1 MSSRLSDYN
10 FDLPESQIAQSPPEP
25 RDNVRLLVV
34 RKATGE
40 ISHHKFT
47 DLPRFF
53 GEDDVV
59 IYNQSLPF
67 PCRLWGYKEKSTS
80 EVEVLLMRELD
91 PEAHLWNAIVEPAR
105 KIRVGNKIYFKNSQ
119 FSAEV
124 VDNTTSRERALRFI
138 IPPGESFNLF
148 IEEFGEMAL
157 PVYIKRPH
165 QPKDYTAYRPVW
177 SGIPGSVQ
185 VPDASLP
192 FTKLLIREME
202 INGTVFVPIT
212 LHTGAPNFRGI
223 EVEDLHK
230 FSMDAEYAEVSPET
244 AEQVRAAKR
253 AGKQVLAVGVS
264 VLRAVESHLT
274 AYHELKAGADW
285 TIKFIFPP
293 AKVHV
298 PTALL
303 TQFHRPKSPGYIAT
317 AAFAGYLIARK
328 AYETALAEGYQ
339 WGCYGDML
347 LIL

>member
-1 MSSRLSDYN
+1 MSSRLSDYA
-10 FDLPESQIAQSPPEP
+10 FELPEPQVAQYPPDP
-25 RDNVRLLVV
+25 RDNVRLLVI
-34 RKATGE
+34 RRDTAE
-40 ISHHKFT
+40 ISHHRFT
-47 DLPRFF
+47 DLVKFF
-53 GEDDVV
+53 GEGDVV
-59 IYNQSLPF
+59 VYNQSLPF

-91 PEAHLWNAIVEPAR
+91 PDSHLWNAIVEPAR
-105 KIRVGNKIYFKNSQ
+105 KIRVGNKIQFKGSR

-124 VDNTTSRERALRFI
+124 VDNTTSRERAIRFI
-138 IPPGESFNLF
+138 VPPGESFKLF

-157 PVYIKRPH
+157 PSYIKRPH

-177 SGIPGSVQ
+177 PGVPGSVQ

-202 INGTVFVPIT
+202 VNGVTFAPVL
-212 LHTGAPNFRGI
+212 LHTGAPNFRNI
-223 EVEDLHK
+223 EVEDLNK
-230 FSMDAEYAEVSPET
+230 FSMDSEYTEVPAET
-244 AEQVRAAKR
+244 AACVRAARR

-264 VLRAVESHLT
+264 VLRVLETHLT
-274 AYHELKAGADW
+274 AYNELKPGAEW
-285 TIKFIFPP
+285 TIKFIYPP
-293 AKVHV
+293 TKVHV

-317 AAFAGYLIARK
+317 AAFAGYPVARK

>member
-1 MSSRLSDYN
+1 MSSRLSDYR
-10 FDLPESQIAQSPPEP
+10 FDLPESQIAQYPPEP
-25 RDNVRLLVV
+25 RDRVRLLVI
-34 RKATGE
+34 RKDTGE
-40 ISHHKFT
+40 ISHHNFT
-47 DLPRFF
+47 DLPQFF
-53 GEDDVV
+53 DEDDAI

-91 PEAHLWNAIVEPAR
+91 PESHLWNAIVEPAR
-105 KIRVGNKIYFKNSQ
+105 KIRVGNKIYFKDSK

-138 IPPGESFNLF
+138 VPPGESFKLF
-148 IEEFGEMAL
+148 IDTYGEMAL
-157 PVYIKRPH
+157 PSYIKRPH
-165 QPKDYTAYRPVW
+165 HPKDYTAYLPVW

-202 INGTVFVPIT
+202 VKGVVFVPIT
-212 LHTGAPNFRGI
+212 LHTGAPNFRSI
-223 EVEDLHK
+223 EVEDLNK
-230 FSMDAEYAEVSPET
+230 FSMDAEYAEVPAET
-244 AEQVRAAKR
+244 AERVRAARR
-253 AGKQVLAVGVS
+253 AGRRVLAVGVS

-274 AYHELKAGADW
+274 AYKELKAGAEW

-293 AKVHV
+293 TKVYV

-317 AAFAGYLIARK
+317 ASFAGYPIARK

>member
-1 MSSRLSDYN
+1 MSSRLSDYA
-10 FDLPESQIAQSPPEP
+10 FDLPENQIAQYPPDP
-25 RDNVRLLVV
+25 RDNVRLLVI
-34 RKATGE
+34 RKDTGE
-40 ISHHKFT
+40 IAHHRFS
-47 DLPRFF
+47 DLVQFF

-91 PEAHLWNAIVEPAR
+91 SESHLWNAIVEPAR
-105 KIRVGNKIYFKNSQ
+105 KIRVGNKIQFKGSK

-124 VDNTTSRERALRFI
+124 VDNTTSRERAIRFI
-138 IPPGESFNLF
+138 VPPGESFQLF

-157 PVYIKRPH
+157 PSYIQRPH

-177 SGIPGSVQ
+177 SGVPGSVQ

-202 INGTVFVPIT
+202 VNGVVFVPVL
-212 LHTGAPNFRGI
+212 LHTGAPNFRSI
-223 EVEDLHK
+223 EVEDLNK
-230 FSMDAEYAEVSPET
+230 FTMDAEYTEVPKET
-244 AEQVRAAKR
+244 AERVRAARR
-253 AGKQVLAVGVS
+253 ARRQVLAVGVS
-264 VLRAVESHLT
+264 VLRVLETHLT
-274 AYHELKAGADW
+274 AYNELKAGAEW
-285 TIKFIFPP
+285 TIKFIYPP
-293 AKVHV
+293 VKVYV

-328 AYETALAEGYQ
+328 AYETALAEGYR

>member
-1 MSSRLSDYN
+1 MSYRLSDYA
-10 FDLPESQIAQSPPEP
+10 FDLPENQIAQYPPDP
-25 RDNVRLLVV
+25 RDNVRLLVI
-34 RKATGE
+34 RKDTGE
-40 ISHHKFT
+40 IAHHRFS
-47 DLPRFF
+47 DLAKFF

-91 PEAHLWNAIVEPAR
+91 SESHLWNAIVEPAR
-105 KIRVGNKIYFKNSQ
+105 KIRVGNKIQFKGSK

-124 VDNTTSRERALRFI
+124 VDNTTSRERAIRFI
-138 IPPGESFNLF
+138 VPPGESFQLF

-157 PVYIKRPH
+157 PSYIQRPH

-177 SGIPGSVQ
+177 SGVPGSVQ

-202 INGTVFVPIT
+202 VSGVVFVPVL
-212 LHTGAPNFRGI
+212 LHTGAPNFRSI
-223 EVEDLHK
+223 EVEDLNK
-230 FSMDAEYAEVSPET
+230 FTMDAEYTEVPKET
-244 AEQVRAAKR
+244 AERVRAARR
-253 AGKQVLAVGVS
+253 AGRRVLAVGVS
-264 VLRAVESHLT
+264 VLRVLETHLT
-274 AYHELKAGADW
+274 AYNELKAGAEW
-285 TIKFIFPP
+285 TIKFIYPP

-317 AAFAGYLIARK
+317 AAFGGYLIARK
-328 AYETALAEGYQ
+328 AYETALAEGYR

>member
-1 MSSRLSDYN
+1 MSSRLSDYAL
-10 FDLPESQIAQSPPEP
+10 DLPEHQIAQYPPEP
-25 RDNVRLLVV
+25 RDNVRLLVA
-34 RKATGE
+34 RRNTGE
-40 ISHHKFT
+40 MTHHHFR
-47 DLPRFF
+47 DLVKFF
-53 GEDDVV
+53 GEEDLVV
-59 IYNQSLPF
+59 YNQSLPF

-91 PEAHLWNAIVEPAR
+91 AESHLWNAIVEPAR
-105 KIRVGNKIYFKNSQ
+105 KIRVGNKIHFKGSK

-138 IPPGESFNLF
+138 VPPEESFKLF

-157 PVYIKRPH
+157 PSYIKRPH

-177 SGIPGSVQ
+177 PGLPGSVQ

-202 INGTVFVPIT
+202 VNGVVFVPVT
-212 LHTGAPNFRGI
+212 LHTGAPNFRNI
-223 EVEDLHK
+223 EVEDLNK
-230 FSMDAEYAEVSPET
+230 FAMDSEYAEVPEET
-244 AEQVRAAKR
+244 AERVRAAHR

-264 VLRAVESHLT
+264 VLRAIESHLT
-274 AYHELKAGADW
+274 AYNELKAGAEW

-293 AKVHV
+293 AKVYV

-303 TQFHRPKSPGYIAT
+303 TQFHRPRSPGYIAT
-317 AAFAGYLIARK
+317 AAFAGYPIARK